1 MKRQATVASLVLSAI
16 ISEDNAGVVV
26 AQTWNATTDHTTP
39 ASMTSKLLQPPAP
52 RRGVQIKAGQRSAD
66 LS

>member
-26 AQTWNATTDHTTP
+26 AQTWNATIDHTTP